1 MKKGKLIKKS
11 HLAKLLSSSNAFAC
25 LITGIALLS
34 SCSGHVVETPED
46 AKYLEEFHITNFL
59 PQEKYLKEDQLKL
72 FVDYSTCNKLGQ
84 NSRFFQ
90 EVAASLVNKTTEY
103 YSIKGD
109 VIAQEDLSINGG
121 VYTLLRNIIEVN
133 FAELA
138 KSASMMAE
146 SDCESVLITDGEY
159 YTPSIAKGHDNDP
172 YLAESFKT
180 WILKG
185 YDVHIISEPY
195 VESYNGRDYNKKRF
209 YILFT
214 DDRMANNIYERIRR
228 TVDFTNYKDVD
239 EFHLSASHPQMKG
252 NGNNASVQNSIL
264 ESKSKGYGTF
274 EIQDWD
280 GCDWNT
286 IEEQIVNAV
295 EEKSGEPMKNGA
307 SIIEMGVDKN
317 SFGCYRIMALK
328 MNVYDINQIYSEFY
342 SAKEAKEK
350 VGKKEYNL
358 KSIALDNFML
368 IDAKEFEKH
377 SKIIIHFNKDW
388 FSPDV
393 LTGSSYNYFKLDVA
407 IDDVKSIFDQHE
419 EKFEFESI
427 SQDGEKNVS
436 VASSIKQCLA
446 DDKVLDKMRGQVI
459 YSIYVKSEKK

>member
-264 ESKSKGYGTF
+264 
-274 EIQDWD
+274 
-280 GCDWNT
+280 
-286 IEEQIVNAV
+286 
-295 EEKSGEPMKNGA
+295 
-307 SIIEMGVDKN
+307 
-317 SFGCYRIMALK
+317 
-328 MNVYDINQIYSEFY
+328 
-342 SAKEAKEK
+342 
-350 VGKKEYNL
+350 
-358 KSIALDNFML
+358 
-368 IDAKEFEKH
+368 
-377 SKIIIHFNKDW
+377 
-388 FSPDV
+388 
-393 LTGSSYNYFKLDVA
+393 
-407 IDDVKSIFDQHE
+407 
-419 EKFEFESI
+419 
-427 SQDGEKNVS
+427 
-436 VASSIKQCLA
+436 
-446 DDKVLDKMRGQVI
+446 
-459 YSIYVKSEKK
+459 